1 MLTVELRKTGRW
13 QWWCMYVVWEDMQFP
28 GWTEDDV
35 VRTVKK
41 WDGGRWSMVGC
52 SQKKMK
58 YWKTAN
64 TVNIGKLSS
73 SLCHCLA
80 IFVLS
85 LVSVLGF
92 SHARSHISVQVNS
105 SPVLI
110 LILHSVFSADLKEIL
125 PSIQMLLIVKLR
137 TANLCWSWCETNANG
152 VHKMCIDANRCICL
166 PLALFSVSSH

>member
-1 MLTVELRKTGRW
+1 
-13 QWWCMYVVWEDMQFP
+13 
-28 GWTEDDV
+28 
-35 VRTVKK
+35 
-41 WDGGRWSMVGC
+41 MVGC

-92 SHARSHISVQVNS
+92 SHARLHISIQVNS

-137 TANLCWSWCETNANG
+137 TANLCWS
-152 VHKMCIDANRCICL
+152 
-166 PLALFSVSSH
+166 